1 MLFSSVQSL
10 SCVRLFVTPWTA
22 ACEASLSITNS
33 GSLFKLMS
41 IESVMAS
48 NDLILCYAL
57 LLLASIFPSIRV
69 FSNESVLPIS
79 GQSIGVSASASVLPV
94 NIQDW
99 FPLGWTAWISLLSKG
114 SQESSPTSQ
123 SKSINSWEFSFLYS
137 PTLTFIH
144 DHRRSHSFDQV
155 DLCWLS
161 NVSAFEYAIQV
172 GHNFFFQGVS
182 VF

>member
-1 MLFSSVQSL
+1 MDSSLPGSSVHGILQERIQEWIAISFSERSSWTKNLTWVSCIADRFFTDWAKREALPTIYWFQFSSVQWL
-10 SCVRLFVTPWTA
+10 SHVQLFVTPCTA
-22 ACEASLSITNS
+22 ACQASLSITNS

-99 FPLGWTAWISLLSKG
+99 FPG
-114 SQESSPTSQ
+114 
-123 SKSINSWEFSFLYS
+123 
-137 PTLTFIH
+137 
-144 DHRRSHSFDQV
+144 
-155 DLCWLS
+155 
-161 NVSAFEYAIQV
+161 
-172 GHNFFFQGVS
+172 
-182 VF
+182 